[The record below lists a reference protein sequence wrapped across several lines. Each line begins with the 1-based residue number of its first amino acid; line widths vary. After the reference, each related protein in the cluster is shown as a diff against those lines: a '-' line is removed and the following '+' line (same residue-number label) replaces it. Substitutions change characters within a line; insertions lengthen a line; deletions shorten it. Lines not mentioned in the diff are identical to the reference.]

1 MSGTLER
8 RVLERHFDQELE
20 ALKSHL
26 LLMGGHAERIVQK
39 SIESLKRRDP
49 VLAREVLED
58 DHVIDRL
65 EIETDERCVALLA
78 LQQPM
83 AGDLRFLTASLKI
96 SNDLERVGD
105 HAVNI
110 AVSALRLCEDPP
122 LKPLVDIPRMAIL
135 AGGMLHEALDAFVHR
150 DAETARRLV
159 KRDDEVDALNR
170 QLFRELV
177 SFMIE
182 DPRSITRAMELILVA
197 RNLER
202 VADLA
207 TNVAEEVVFIAEAR
221 IIKHHAEAG
230 SKPAAGDASTRDD
243 FGRT

>member
-8 RVLERHFDQELE
+8 RVERHFDQELE

-39 SIESLKRRDP
+39 SIEALKRRDP
-49 VLAREVLED
+49 ALAREVLAD

-110 AVSALRLCEDPP
+110 AVSALKLCEEPP
-122 LKPLVDIPRMAIL
+122 LKPLIDIPRMANL

-150 DAETARRLV
+150 DADIARRLV
-159 KRDDEVDALNR
+159 RRDDEVDALNR

-230 SKPAAGDASTRDD
+230 AKPGAAGAREDD

>member
-1 MSGTLER
+1 
-8 RVLERHFDQELE
+8 VERHFHQELE
-20 ALKSHL
+20 ELKEQL
-26 LLMGGHAERIVQK
+26 LRMGGLVEAVVHK
-39 SIESLKRRDP
+39 SIESLRRRDAA
-49 VLAREVLED
+49 LAREIFVD
-58 DHVIDRL
+58 DHVIDRMEV
-65 EIETDERCVALLA
+65 EIDERCVSLLA

-83 AGDLRFLTASLKI
+83 AGDLRFITSALKI

-110 AVSALRLCEDPP
+110 AGSSMKLAAEPP
-122 LKPLVDIPRMAIL
+122 LKPLIDIPRMSTMSL
-135 AGGMLHEALDAFVHR
+135 GMLHEALQAFVDR
-150 DAETARRLV
+150 DSVTARRIV
-159 KRDDEVDALNR
+159 ARDEEVDNLNR

-182 DPRSITRAMELILVA
+182 DPGTISRSLELILVA

-221 IIKHHAEAG
+221 IIKHHYEETKTGG
-230 SKPAAGDASTRDD
+230 S
-243 FGRT
+243 